1 MHVELLKTAYSDL
14 IKQKALELGFDA
26 CGFAKAEELVPEK
39 EILKDWLAAQ
49 MHGNMHYMANHF
61 EKRVDPS
68 KLVEGAKSVIV
79 LLTNYTPKANQADP
93 DAPIIARYAYG
104 TDYHFVIKDQ
114 LEILFLYIKEEIY
127 PALEGRYFVD
137 SAPVLERSLAA
148 RAGLG
153 WIGKN
158 THLIHKKL
166 GSYVFISELI
176 INLDLPP
183 GEPINDACGGCT
195 RCIDACPTQAI
206 LPGRILDAR
215 NCISYLTI
223 ENKDEIPEKFKG
235 KMENRV
241 FGCDI
246 CQEVCPWTWKS
257 RPHSNEN
264 LTPVSKILQ
273 LTKNEWHSLN
283 CEQFNETFRKSAV
296 KRAKFSG
303 LRRNLDFLSSNGIE

>member
-1 MHVELLKTAYSDL
+1 MELLKTTYSEL

-39 EILKDWLAAQ
+39 GILKDWLENQ

-79 LLTNYTPKANQADP
+79 LLSNYTPKVKQADP
-93 DAPIIARYAYG
+93 EAPIIARYAYG

-114 LEILFLYIKEEIY
+114 LEILFQYIKDEIY
-127 PALEGRYFVD
+127 PSLEGRYFVD

-148 RAGLG
+148 KAGLG

-183 GEPINDACGGCT
+183 SEPIKDACGGCT

-206 LPGRILDAR
+206 LPSRILDAR

-223 ENKDEIPEKFKG
+223 ENKDSIPENFQG

-257 RPHSNEN
+257 RPHNNQN
-264 LTPVSKILQ
+264 LTAVTKIMQ
-273 LTKNEWHSLN
+273 LTKDEWHNLN
-283 CEQFNETFRKSAV
+283 NEQFIEIFRKSAL

-303 LRRNLDFLSSNGIE
+303 LRRNINFLLSKNTK

>member
-1 MHVELLKTAYSDL
+1 VDLLKSAYSDL

-39 EILKDWLAAQ
+39 EILQGWLANQ

-79 LLTNYTPKANQADP
+79 LLSNYTPKAKQTDP
-93 DAPIIARYAYG
+93 EAPIIARYAYG
-104 TDYHFVIKDQ
+104 VDYHFVVKDQ
-114 LEILFLYIKEEIY
+114 LEFLFQYIKEEIY
-127 PALEGRYFVD
+127 PSLEGRYFVD

-148 RAGLG
+148 KAGLG

-176 INLDLPP
+176 INLDLPYD
-183 GEPINDACGGCT
+183 EPIQDACGGCT

-206 LPGRILDAR
+206 LPGRLLDAR
-215 NCISYLTI
+215 KCISYLTI
-223 ENKDEIPEKFKG
+223 ENKDSIPEKFKG

-257 RPHSNEN
+257 RPNTNKN
-264 LTPVSKILQ
+264 LTPVTKIIQ
-273 LTKNEWHSLN
+273 LTKNEWHNLTN
-283 CEQFNETFRKSAV
+283 EQFIETFRKSAV
-296 KRAKFSG
+296 KRAKYSG
-303 LRRNLDFLSSNGIE
+303 LRRNIDFLISKDAE